1 MSDSLQPHGLQH
13 ARLPCP
19 SLSPGVC
26 SASCPLSQWCY
37 LIIPCCQNQTK
48 ILKKKIYIYIGQYF
62 WWIYKIPQQNISKV
76 NSIIYKKDHIL
87 KQVHEKVLF
96 ITIIRKMQIK
106 TTRRDHLTSHLLE
119 WLSSKNEITRVRK
132 DIEKTEHFCTVS
144 GNENWYGHYRK

>member
-1 MSDSLQPHGLQH
+1 M
-13 ARLPCP
+13 
-19 SLSPGVC
+19 
-26 SASCPLSQWCY
+26 
-37 LIIPCCQNQTK
+37 
-48 ILKKKIYIYIGQYF
+48 
-62 WWIYKIPQQNISKV
+62 
-76 NSIIYKKDHIL
+76 NSIIYKKDHTL

-144 GNENWYGHYRK
+144 GNEN